1 MSNDNRKMKGAD
13 PKRGSHGGESFWRML
28 TPMQPQK
35 KTMTQSGE
43 PTQQALPECVVD
55 GIPECPPPGAVS
67 TASS

>member
-1 MSNDNRKMKGAD
+1 MSNDNKK
-13 PKRGSHGGESFWRML
+13 WML

-35 KTMTQSGE
+35 KTMKKSGE